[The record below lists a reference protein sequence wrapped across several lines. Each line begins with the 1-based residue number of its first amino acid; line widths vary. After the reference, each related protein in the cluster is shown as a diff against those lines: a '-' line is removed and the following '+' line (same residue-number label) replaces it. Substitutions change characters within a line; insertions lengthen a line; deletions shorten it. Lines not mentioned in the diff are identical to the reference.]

1 MRTSVRKMNAVNA
14 DLKHA
19 VGSHVERPLEA
30 GGRVGTGGGRYTAV
44 VGGRVS
50 NTFSL
55 SLSNVKRTSSRPK
68 LVEAPSLEGA
78 FRGKEE
84 NSI

>member
-50 NTFSL
+50 EHIL
-55 SLSNVKRTSSRPK
+55 LVPLEREAYLSRPK